1 MCGRIAQF
9 DKDKLAERYSVRP
22 GPSFDATP
30 RWNVA
35 PGQYALVITAYG
47 LETMK
52 WGLIAG
58 NVKGSEVGKAHKHI
72 NAMAET
78 IAEKPTFMH
87 ALHKRR
93 CIIPASGFYEWLGR
107 QPYYF
112 HPTKDDVFSLAG
124 LYEVRRD
131 AEGRDYKTFCIITTK
146 PNATVEPVHN
156 RMPAILLREAEE
168 LWLDPYIAEPA
179 QLLPLL
185 TSYPATVMAAYPVPA
200 LVGSVRN
207 DGPELIRRSRQAS

>member
-9 DKDKLAERYSVRP
+9 DKEKLAERYSVKP
-22 GPSFDATP
+22 GLSFDATP

-35 PGQYALVITAYG
+35 PGQYAPVISVQG

-52 WGLIAG
+52 WGLIARY
-58 NVKGSEVGKAHKHI
+58 VKDSEVGKAHKHV

-78 IAEKPTFMH
+78 VAEKPTFMQ

-207 DGPELIRRSRQAS
+207 DGPELIHRLRQAS